1 MTKLDRIDRRILAEL
16 QSDATIS
23 NLELAERVGLSPSPC
38 SRRVRQLQERGLIDR
53 TVTLLNRDKLDLT
66 LTIYIQVHMANQLTK
81 TLDNFE
87 LRVSEFDEV
96 QECALVTGSDAD
108 YLLKVVMPDMAHYE
122 KFLLKQLNQIDGVA
136 SIRTSFVLRQ
146 VLSRTELPLK
156 HVN

>member
-81 TLDNFE
+81 TLQNFE